1 LEEESGMEWGMV
13 LGMVL
18 GMEFVGGS
26 DGVVGDGDDGDDDES
41 GDDGDGGESDD
52 DGDDGGSG
60 DGGESDDDVCV
71 EVYQQVLHL
80 QSCRPRWLGS
90 LLVVPARRPQIASV
104 H

>member
-1 LEEESGMEWGMV
+1 MEWGMV
-13 LGMVL
+13 LGMAL

-26 DGVVGDGDDGDDDES
+26 DGVDGDGDDGDDDES
-41 GDDGDGGESDD
+41 GGDGDDDESDD
-52 DGDDGGSG
+52 DVGVGGNDD
-60 DGGESDDDVCV
+60 DGESDDDVCV

-80 QSCRPRWLGS
+80 QSCRPRRLGS